1 MADPIVPAGVQ
12 APPALPASVKTK
24 AAAEDFESVFLGQLS
39 KLMMDNVEQGE
50 FSGGNGEDI
59 FRGVMA
65 EQIGKEMA
73 HRGGIGLAPI
83 VLEQM
88 LKLQQEQGDA

>member
-1 MADPIVPAGVQ
+1 MADPIMPAALQ
-12 APPALPASVKTK
+12 ASPALHATAKTRST
-24 AAAEDFESVFLGQLS
+24 AEDFESVFLGQLA
-39 KLMMDNVEQGE
+39 KLMMDNVNPGE

-73 HRGGIGLAPI
+73 RQGGIGLAPA

-88 LKLQQEQGDA
+88 LKLQEQGDA

>member
-1 MADPIVPAGVQ
+1 MAAPITPAGVQ
-12 APPALPASVKTK
+12 APPALPSAVRNKST
-24 AAAEDFESVFLGQLS
+24 AEEFESVFLGQLA
-39 KLMMDNVEQGE
+39 KLMMENVEQGE

-73 HRGGIGLAPI
+73 HRGGVGLAPM

-88 LKLQQEQGDA
+88 LKLQEQGDA

>member
-1 MADPIVPAGVQ
+1 MADPIIPAGFQ
-12 APPALPASVKTK
+12 APPALPATVKTRST
-24 AAAEDFESVFLGQLS
+24 AEEFEAVFLGQLS
-39 KLMMDNVEQGE
+39 KLMMDNVDPGE

-73 HRGGIGLAPI
+73 RHGGIGLAPV

-88 LKLQQEQGDA
+88 LKLQEQGDA